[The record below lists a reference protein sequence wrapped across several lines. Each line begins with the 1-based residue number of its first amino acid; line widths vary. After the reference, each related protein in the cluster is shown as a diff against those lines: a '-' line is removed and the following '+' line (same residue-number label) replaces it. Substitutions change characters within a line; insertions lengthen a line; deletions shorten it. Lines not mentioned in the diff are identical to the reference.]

1 MNGGAAEFLDYLEV
15 SPCTLAWLTPIN
27 PDHRNLREARL
38 NVEPGGTSW
47 QDTPLRV
54 TRQDADHNQVLR
66 GTVQHEVLEGSDA
79 IAAYQDGD
87 NLLIR
92 VICNKDAT
100 NALDDLIPYGLAVTL
115 EVKEDVQIPVY
126 QQIKQPIKPQ
136 VVIGARAG

>member
-1 MNGGAAEFLDYLEV
+1 M
-15 SPCTLAWLTPIN
+15 
-27 PDHRNLREARL
+27 
-38 NVEPGGTSW
+38 
-47 QDTPLRV
+47 
-54 TRQDADHNQVLR
+54 
-66 GTVQHEVLEGSDA
+66 QHEVLEGSDA

-92 VICNKDAT
+92 VICKKDAT

-126 QQIKQPIKPQ
+126 QQIKQRIKPQ